1 MLQKFPEI
9 AGIVKVTQVQFIDE
23 IVKVQNIM
31 VRTSDALEI
40 REREGSDVLGAR
52 EDRGK

>member
-1 MLQKFPEI
+1 MSRCAWNSVLQKFPEI
-9 AGIVKVTQVQFIDE
+9 AGIAKVTQVHFIE
-23 IVKVQNIM
+23 M
-31 VRTSDALEI
+31 